1 MLQDEGTIWL
11 LRLSRATI
19 DTLEARVEVQQ
30 LQNNKSKPPGELYL
44 ARQQLKNRYATLME
58 AINQQPERKQITT

>member
-30 LQNNKSKPPGELYL
+30 LQNDKSKPPGELHL